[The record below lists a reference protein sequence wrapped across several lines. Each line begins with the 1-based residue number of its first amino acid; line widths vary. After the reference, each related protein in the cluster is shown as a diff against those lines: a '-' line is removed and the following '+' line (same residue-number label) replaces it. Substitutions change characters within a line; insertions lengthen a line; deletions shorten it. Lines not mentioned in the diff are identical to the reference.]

1 LALLTI
7 KLNSQEI
14 KTISTSELIP
24 IANQFGIDS
33 ALYLSR
39 GLPIYIID
47 SLTAINLLDFVTS
60 YERYTQTE
68 NFFNN
73 MAHNWIIPFLK
84 EKTLNLSRNE
94 LEKIKQG
101 KRNKYGNLIEF
112 DDKLIISI
120 LKQKPD
126 SIENLLI
133 NSYSYCS
140 KLADSLKTEFP
151 SVISRFFYSFK
162 NGTHPIVEAYQDCNM
177 NCYKIMW
184 TLEQLKSKYYDSNKL
199 KYHNSQLKHW
209 QQNPD
214 IMRFED
220 SYREYDIQ
228 IVSLQNHYNST
239 SEIDFTQ
246 ESELKNIVSNF
257 DTKDKCWKYMLINKN
272 RGFLD
277 LGCQFAPLSGY
288 GIIYK
293 LELLENNKLKITK
306 IREWIS

>member
-1 LALLTI
+1 MKTLQTILILALLTI

-39 GLPIYIID
+39 GLPIYIM
-47 SLTAINLLDFVTS
+47 TAINLLDFVTS

-140 KLADSLKTEFP
+140 KPADSLKTEFP
-151 SVISRFFYSFK
+151 SVILRFFYSFK

-177 NCYKIMW
+177 NCYK
-184 TLEQLKSKYYDSNKL
+184 L
-199 KYHNSQLKHW
+199 
-209 QQNPD
+209 
-214 IMRFED
+214 
-220 SYREYDIQ
+220 
-228 IVSLQNHYNST
+228 
-239 SEIDFTQ
+239 
-246 ESELKNIVSNF
+246 
-257 DTKDKCWKYMLINKN
+257 
-272 RGFLD
+272 
-277 LGCQFAPLSGY
+277 
-288 GIIYK
+288 
-293 LELLENNKLKITK
+293 
-306 IREWIS
+306 